1 MLMQMEVF
9 WVSKC
14 IPLSKFW
21 NRIVSICMHFNI
33 ALPTAVC
40 AEHRLWPDS
49 DERPGL
55 PRWDVPSS
63 QAPSSCH
70 GPLRVEAYSR
80 AHHPQGPG
88 QGGLQRHINIAFHA
102 AALNRNFLFFL
113 IFCCMFLFGWVSAVN
128 LPKSPTADIWLG
140 PETFQYLCIIPTDLK
155 SFNWLHF
162 VVIFSSCWGLQ
173 AKTVQ
178 DSRL

>member
-9 WVSKC
+9 RVFKC
-14 IPLSKFW
+14 IPLSEFW
-21 NRIVSICMHFNI
+21 NRIVAICMHFNI
-33 ALPTAVC
+33 MLPTAVR

-63 QAPSSCH
+63 QAPSSRH

-102 AALNRNFLFFL
+102 AALNRNFDFFSSSFLLHVCVCLSLSCKLAKMPHCEHL
-113 IFCCMFLFGWVSAVN
+113 IGPRN
-128 LPKSPTADIWLG
+128 LPVPVHHSHWSKV
-140 PETFQYLCIIPTDLK
+140 F
-155 SFNWLHF
+155 
-162 VVIFSSCWGLQ
+162 
-173 AKTVQ
+173 
-178 DSRL
+178 